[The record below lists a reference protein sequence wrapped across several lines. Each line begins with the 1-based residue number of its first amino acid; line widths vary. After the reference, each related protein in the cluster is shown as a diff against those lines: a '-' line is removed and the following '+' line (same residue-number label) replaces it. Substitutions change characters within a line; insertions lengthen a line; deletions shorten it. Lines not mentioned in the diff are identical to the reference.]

1 MNTYV
6 LQKFR
11 NDKIKQQDYLA
22 FRLALAVEL
31 VGNSCRKSLGGRPH
45 SMEHAQ
51 CLRLDNTQIIYQNVF
66 HSKGIALFVQKCVKR
81 RNLPDSSTG
90 TRAVSNVPPV
100 MFTCVLLKI
109 GTATK
114 YIILKLITANFTF
127 RITLNQFIS
136 S

>member
-1 MNTYV
+1 ME
-6 LQKFR
+6 QKGMS
-11 NDKIKQQDYLA
+11 D
-22 FRLALAVEL
+22 V
-31 VGNSCRKSLGGRPH
+31 H
-45 SMEHAQ
+45 
-51 CLRLDNTQIIYQNVF
+51 
-66 HSKGIALFVQKCVKR
+66 HSKGIALFAQKCVKR

-90 TRAVSNVPPV
+90 TRAVSSVPPV

-114 YIILKLITANFTF
+114 YIILKLITANFIF